1 MSPSIESTIGF
12 SRRFL
17 NLIVGNRI
25 PGVKSLCC
33 FDLTDQ
39 QLFYPEIPSQSPN
52 VNAEKKITP
61 KSLWPFMMD
70 SIGLPHSSF
79 NFRASALND
88 QWKIDCFPLAGHEVI
103 CADQSGRAFLFNAAT
118 QLAETMPSLHKSKSL
133 PFTLFVPNAN
143 ADNDYHHNGY
153 GSSLFVMERIPKPE
167 VGCRAQYSEQFEA
180 FVYRKPTKSNYYKSW
195 HCQLLPP
202 PPYIREPKY
211 CHGCPEI
218 CSYAVLRGGSHIC
231 ISVKGVGTYCLDTA
245 SHTWSE
251 VGKWTLPFHGRVE
264 YVPELKLWFGLSGEA
279 QNLAAADLSSMDSEP
294 QQVGPWKEHC
304 LPEEWKECEDSQL
317 VNLGSGR
324 FCITRFF
331 HTRIHNGDF
340 GDESVAVFTGVEV
353 VPHVRDFNGNANKG
367 GNGKVELQ
375 MIPHKSK
382 CHTYNGSTIDAV
394 F

>member
-39 QLFYPEIPSQSPN
+39 QLFYPEIPPQSQGSGLTQR
-52 VNAEKKITP
+52 KKQMAF
-61 KSLWPFMMD
+61 SALMME
-70 SIGLPHSSF
+70 SIGIPRSSF
-79 NFRASALND
+79 NFRASARND
-88 QWKIDCFPLAGHEVI
+88 QWKIDCFPLAEREVI
-103 CADQSGRAFLFNAAT
+103 CADQSGRAFLFDAKTHQA
-118 QLAETMPSLHKSKSL
+118 QTMPSLHKPKSL
-133 PFTLFVPNAN
+133 PFTVFVPNAN
-143 ADNDYHHNGY
+143 ADNDYDHNGY
-153 GSSLFVMERIPKPE
+153 GSTLFVMERIPKPE
-167 VGCRAQYSEQFEA
+167 VGCRAQYSL
-180 FVYRKPTKSNYYKSW
+180 R
-195 HCQLLPP
+195 LPQA
-202 PPYIREPKY
+202 
-211 CHGCPEI
+211 H
-218 CSYAVLRGGSHIC
+218 RG
-231 ISVKGVGTYCLDTA
+231 KGVGTYCLDTA

-279 QNLAAADLSSMDSEP
+279 RHLAAADLSSMDSEP
-294 QQVGPWKEHC
+294 QLVGPWKEHC
-304 LPEEWKECEDSQL
+304 LPEEWKECKDSQL

-331 HTRIHNGDF
+331 HTRIHNCDF
-340 GDESVAVFTGVEV
+340 GDESIAVFTGVEV
-353 VPHVRDFNGNANKG
+353 VPHVRDFNGDANKG

-375 MIPHKSK
+375 MTPHKSK